1 MERITEHHLRI
12 IRISI
17 IAFAAISIVG
27 FCYEIGED
35 LYLLRQPRSK
45 FLNKAFVSFI

>member
-17 IAFAAISIVG
+17 IAFAAISVVG
-27 FCYEIGED
+27 YSYEVGEN
-35 LYLLRQPRSK
+35 LYLLRQPSE
-45 FLNKAFVSFI
+45 F